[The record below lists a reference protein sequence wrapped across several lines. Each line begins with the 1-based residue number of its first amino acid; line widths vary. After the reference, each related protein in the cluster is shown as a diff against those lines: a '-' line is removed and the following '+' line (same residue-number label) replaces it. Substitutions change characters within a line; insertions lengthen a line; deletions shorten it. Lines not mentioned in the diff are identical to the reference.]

1 MTDLIINLISGA
13 VGGNLAGFAM
23 KDKSLGTIGNTIAG
37 LLGGAG
43 GSQILG
49 MIAPALLEGIAGK
62 IGGSGIGGAILMI
75 IISVVKN
82 MLAKRS

>member
-13 VGGNLAGFAM
+13 VGGNLAGLAM

-49 MIAPALLEGIAGK
+49 MIAPALLDGLAGK

-75 IISVVKN
+75 IISLVKN
-82 MLAKRS
+82 MLAKKS